1 MGIIDEYIRK
11 NFSAQDYEKELIKL
25 IKKYNKYRKTYLCVY
40 AAAMGKR
47 IPKIGIEQDDYY
59 FLYDI
64 FRDKDNLKQIDFYLE
79 TPGGSGEVA
88 EEIVRLLHKNDREVH
103 TIVSGEAKSAGTLI
117 ALSGNEI
124 WMTETGSLG
133 PIDAQIPSRFGAES
147 AYDYMAWVDAKRKE
161 SQKNGYLNPFDA
173 IIVAQITP
181 GELNGVLHSL
191 NFAEER
197 VVEWLIN
204 YKFKNWKIRETSQEP
219 VTNEYKKERAE
230 EIAKLLT
237 NRDIWR
243 LHGRSI
249 KIHQLEKQIKI
260 KINKIDEDPKM
271 ADLVYR
277 IQIVCK
283 FLFERS
289 TVYKIFATQDSKIF
303 EHAAP
308 SNLIK
313 RLPDKEKTI
322 DVGRTFQV
330 KCPKCNE
337 NYKVFASFLPIMK
350 IHKEIKE
357 KIESDGFI
365 FYPKNGKI
373 KCKCG
378 YEIDISGYKNDIE
391 TKEKRKIYA
400 K

>member
-1 MGIIDEYIRK
+1 MGIFEEYIRK
-11 NFSAQDYEKELIKL
+11 DFSAQDYEKELIKL
-25 IKKYNKYRKTYLCVY
+25 IKKYNKYCKTYLCVY
-40 AAAMGKR
+40 ASAMGKR
-47 IPKIGIEQDDYY
+47 IQKVGIEQDDYY

-64 FRDKDNLKQIDFYLE
+64 LRDKDNLKRIDFYLE
-79 TPGGSGEVA
+79 TPGGSGEAA

-147 AYDYMAWVDAKRKE
+147 AYDYMAWVDAKREE

-173 IIVAQITP
+173 IMVAQITP
-181 GELNGVLHSL
+181 GELASVSHSL
-191 NFAEER
+191 NFAIER
-197 VVEWLIN
+197 VVEWLID
-204 YKFKNWKIRETSQEP
+204 YKFKNWKIRETSQIP
-219 VTNEYKKERAE
+219 VTYEYKKKRAE
-230 EIAKLLT
+230 EIAELLT

-249 KIHQLEKQIKI
+249 KIHQLEDQI

-303 EHAAP
+303 KHAVP
-308 SNLIK
+308 SHLIK
-313 RLPDKEKTI
+313 GLPTREKTI
-322 DVGRTFQV
+322 DAGRTFHV
-330 KCPKCNE
+330 KCPICNE
-337 NYKVFASFLPIMK
+337 KYKVFASFHPLKK
-350 IHKEIKE
+350 IPKEIKE
-357 KIESDGFI
+357 EIESDGFI

-391 TKEKRKIYA
+391 IKEKRKIYV